1 MPPPNPVLESALEC
15 LNGGDWALLKSKTS
29 RVRFHA
35 GDAIISRGSPV
46 TTIYMLR
53 SGVARVEV
61 TRGTA
66 VARLVGGDICG
77 EMGFIEQSTASA
89 WVIAESDIEADAL
102 DAEQLQKLFE
112 SFPKLAARFYRSLAL
127 ILSRRLRLTSA
138 RLSTT
143 TKNFPSVPSGY
154 MQ

>member
-1 MPPPNPVLESALEC
+1 MPPQNPVSESALEC

-29 RVRFHA
+29 RVHFHA
-35 GDAIISRGSPV
+35 GDAIIARGAPV
-46 TTIYMLR
+46 TTLYVLR
-53 SGVARVEV
+53 AGVARVEV
-61 TRGTA
+61 TKGTA

-77 EMGFIEQSTASA
+77 EMGFIEQCAASA
-89 WVIAESDIEADAL
+89 WVIAESEVEADAL

-143 TKNFPSVPSGY
+143 TKNFPSAPTAY